1 MSLAHLGKMEWFGG
15 GYTFSK
21 GLLPRAE
28 CNFIIILK
36 ANVREV
42 GGGWGL
48 ESHVLFQ
55 IFSLVRLFRVKNP
68 VADKLA
74 L

>member
-48 ESHVLFQ
+48 ESHVLF
-55 IFSLVRLFRVKNP
+55 
-68 VADKLA
+68 
-74 L
+74 